1 MSFRSRRYVSTDKHQ
16 VHPLIRLW
24 LLRLLVPLECHRKF
38 VGDRGLDSEELA
50 ELLGLPTEEQD
61 SYDPLKIR
69 AQLKQLHADAEIK
82 ATSIAI
88 PEPLA
93 SNIEQLAD
101 IGLSHVE
108 CWILAFAICMRSN
121 RLLDDTADWLGHEIN
136 SLTVYH
142 VLSILLGFPE
152 KEIRDAL
159 SSQSLLSKTSLVVL
173 DHQRNTLGRKLDLLS
188 HNFADR
194 LMAESG
200 SPMEWLR
207 DMIVTSPSATLSL
220 DDYPHMREI
229 LDFVLPYLKQA
240 VGNHRKGVN
249 IFLYGTPGTGKTQ
262 LTRALAQQLDCPLFE
277 IACEDDDGDPVTG
290 EQRLRAYRAAQAFFQ
305 KQSCLMVFDE
315 VEDVFNDGNNL
326 FGSKSTAQIRKAWMN
341 RLLEE
346 NQVPTFWLG
355 NTIDSIDPAFIRRFD
370 WMIELPVPPKAQRER
385 IIRDHCGTVLTE
397 QSIKRLAAC
406 EELAPAVVSR
416 AAEVIGTLREQF
428 AVEQLS
434 TVMQQMMD
442 KTLIAQGHVGLNK
455 DEAMRLPEYY
465 DPELINCDTNLIEVV
480 EGIRRYGSARLCLF
494 GAPGTGKTAYSRWLA
509 DQLEKPLH
517 VKRGADLFSKWVGG
531 TEKNIARVFQDAK
544 DDNAVLL
551 IDEVDSFLQDRNG
564 SQHSWEVTAVN
575 EMLTRMESYNGVFI
589 ASTNRL
595 ESLDTA
601 ALRRFDLKV
610 KFEALK
616 PEQAWKLLQSLCA
629 TLGLPEPDNRF
640 KTAIGQLNELTP
652 GDFAVLARQNRFRPI
667 VDVESLIGALKAE
680 CQLKTPYHRQPIG
693 FVN

>member
-50 ELLGLPTEEQD
+50 ELLGLTTEEQD

-69 AQLKQLHADAEIK
+69 AQLKQLHADAEKK

-93 SNIEQLAD
+93 SNIEKLAD

-142 VLSILLGFPE
+142 VLSTLLGFPE

-200 SPMEWLR
+200 SPMVWLR
-207 DMIVTSPSATLSL
+207 DMIVASPSAALSL
-220 DDYPHMREI
+220 DDYPHMRET

-262 LTRALAQQLDCPLFE
+262 LTRVLAQQLDCPLFE

-355 NTIDSIDPAFIRRFD
+355 NTIDSIDPAFIRPASWPESRDFFVFLAGPD
-370 WMIELPVPPKAQRER
+370 KSLPAESAFSLAHY
-385 IIRDHCGTVLTE
+385 DHVCEKFGDPGQLDRYQTFFLD
-397 QSIKRLAAC
+397 SITQLSRQCFAWCKNQPGATSDRSGKPDL
-406 EELAPAVVSR
+406 R
-416 AAEVIGTLREQF
+416 AAY
-428 AVEQLS
+428 
-434 TVMQQMMD
+434 
-442 KTLIAQGHVGLNK
+442 GLLGQ
-455 DEAMRLPEYY
+455 EM
-465 DPELINCDTNLIEVV
+465 I
-480 EGIRRYGSARLCLF
+480 SA
-494 GAPGTGKTAYSRWLA
+494 
-509 DQLEKPLH
+509 
-517 VKRGADLFSKWVGG
+517 
-531 TEKNIARVFQDAK
+531 
-544 DDNAVLL
+544 
-551 IDEVDSFLQDRNG
+551 
-564 SQHSWEVTAVN
+564 
-575 EMLTRMESYNGVFI
+575 LT
-589 ASTNRL
+589 
-595 ESLDTA
+595 
-601 ALRRFDLKV
+601 
-610 KFEALK
+610 
-616 PEQAWKLLQSLCA
+616 
-629 TLGLPEPDNRF
+629 
-640 KTAIGQLNELTP
+640 QLN
-652 GDFAVLARQNRFRPI
+652 R
-667 VDVESLIGALKAE
+667 K
-680 CQLKTPYHRQPIG
+680 
-693 FVN
+693 